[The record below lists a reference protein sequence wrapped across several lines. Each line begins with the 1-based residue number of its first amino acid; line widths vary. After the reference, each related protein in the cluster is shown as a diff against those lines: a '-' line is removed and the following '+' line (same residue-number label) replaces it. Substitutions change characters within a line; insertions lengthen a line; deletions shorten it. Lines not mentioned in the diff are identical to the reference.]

1 MTQEGKIGKKYKQ
14 AIHRNRAIN
23 RKKKHEKMV
32 NTLSV
37 QGKILFLIL
46 KE

>member
-23 RKKKHEKMV
+23 RKKNMKRWS
-32 NTLSV
+32 TP
-37 QGKILFLIL
+37 
-46 KE
+46 